1 MFHSKNN
8 RSVFQ
13 DDDRDGKHRRKS
25 KDYGSNFD
33 DQQGSSSRHRDV
45 RFSFV
50 ETMCKASIDVSRHRN
65 RKRNIVAKAMIVMK
79 MQ

>member
-1 MFHSKNN
+1 MFHSTNN

-50 ETMCKASIDVSRHRN
+50 EAMSKHRLMFLVVEIEN
-65 RKRNIVAKAMIVMK
+65 ET
-79 MQ
+79 